1 MQGFFVGDGLS
12 SNEVKWIQRDTDF
25 MPELQAVAPNSSSPA
40 ETEAPESALTGKWF
54 LAYTKPRFESV
65 AQVNLQQQG
74 FDVYLPMYKKFKK
87 SETGSISV
95 FEPMFPRYIF
105 FRPSRPSQSIATV
118 RSTKGVNNL
127 VRFGFEPAALPDET
141 LQMIRQIEQT
151 RNQVSVQDASPF
163 KAGQSVRLKHTAL
176 NNLQGLVQSVGSKRI
191 EVLLEIM
198 GRPTVV
204 QVEHHQLEVD

>member
-1 MQGFFVGDGLS
+1 MFDPNDAPHDLLALS
-12 SNEVKWIQRDTDF
+12 DPEVQLLSR
-25 MPELQAVAPNSSSPA
+25 
-40 ETEAPESALTGKWF
+40 WF

-74 FDVYLPMYKKFKK
+74 FDVYLPLYKKFKK
-87 SETGSISV
+87 TEAGSVSV

-127 VRFGFEPAALPDET
+127 VRFGFEPAV
-141 LQMIRQIEQT
+141 LQDSMVELIRQLEQS
-151 RNQVSVQDASPF
+151 RNEVSVQGASPF
-163 KAGQSVRLKHTAL
+163 KAGQAVRLKHNAL
-176 NNLQGLVQSVGSKRI
+176 NNMQGLVQSVGSKRI
-191 EVLLEIM
+191 AVLLEIM

>member
-1 MQGFFVGDGLS
+1 LGEGVA
-12 SNEVKWIQRDTDF
+12 SNEVKFIQRDTDF
-25 MPELQAVAPNSSSPA
+25 MPELQAIAHPLSSPA
-40 ETEAPESALTGKWF
+40 ETEAPESPLADKWF

-74 FDVYLPMYKKFKK
+74 FDVYLPLYKKFKK
-87 SETGSISV
+87 SETGTVTV

-127 VRFGFEPAALPDET
+127 VRFGFEPAALADET
-141 LQMIRQIEQT
+141 LQMIRHIEES
-151 RNQVSVQDASPF
+151 RNHVTVQDASPI